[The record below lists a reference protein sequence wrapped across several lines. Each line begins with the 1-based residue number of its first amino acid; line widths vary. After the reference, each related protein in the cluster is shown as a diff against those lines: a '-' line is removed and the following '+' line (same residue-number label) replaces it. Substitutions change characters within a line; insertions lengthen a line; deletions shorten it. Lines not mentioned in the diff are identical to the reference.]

1 MIHRTGWSPDAPTVI
16 RRIGSYYYVRHQ
28 GHEYACR
35 LRARLKK
42 ERVHVAIGDRVKLDE
57 VDDVHRSAW
66 IIDVEPRFNL
76 LPRPTLAN
84 VDQVVIVM
92 AADSPAFSPQTLDR
106 FLTLA
111 AQSGIEAVI
120 CINKRDKVSAERL
133 HEMVSPYEA
142 AGYPV
147 VTTTAKGREV
157 SELWRVL
164 VNRVSVLAGPSGVGK
179 SSLLNA
185 LQPGLE
191 LRALEVSE
199 KLGRG
204 RHTTTFASLY
214 VLDSPEGEALV
225 GDTPGYSH
233 MDFGPLPP
241 TELGWLFPEM
251 KPHIPH
257 CRFPDCLHREE
268 PDCAVKAHA
277 AMTPERYASYLR
289 FLEELLATEKR
300 LSDTSIKVED
310 AVKRKS
316 AGGGTEKK
324 LVKLGVV
331 ARTDSRRVAKQKLA
345 AVDLDD
351 LSLHDEDGDLHEDD
365 EEFVDP

>member
-1 MIHRTGWSPDAPTVI
+1 MTPRTGWSLDAPTVI
-16 RRIGSYYYVRHQ
+16 RRIGSYYYVRHH
-28 GHEYACR
+28 GVEYACK
-35 LRARLKK
+35 LRARRKK
-42 ERVHVAIGDRVKLDE
+42 EKVQVAIGDRVVLEEIDPT
-57 VDDVHRSAW
+57 HHTAW
-66 IIDVEPRFNL
+66 IADVEPRHNL

-92 AADSPAFSPQTLDR
+92 AAESPAFSAQTLDR
-106 FLTLA
+106 FLVLA
-111 AQSGIEAVI
+111 AQSGIDAAV
-120 CINKRDKVSAERL
+120 CINKRDMVPAERL
-133 HEMVSPYEA
+133 HELISPYEA

-147 VTTTAKGREV
+147 VTTTAKGGEV

-164 VNRVSVLAGPSGVGK
+164 VNRISVLAGPSGVGK

-191 LRALEVSE
+191 LRASEVSE

-204 RHTTTFASLY
+204 RHTTTYASLY
-214 VLDSPEGEALV
+214 VLQAPDGEALV

-233 MDFGPLPP
+233 LDFTNLTP

-268 PDCAVKAHA
+268 PDCAVKTHA
-277 AMTPERYASYLR
+277 SMPPARYASYLR

-300 LSDTSIKVED
+300 LSETSLKVEET
-310 AVKRKS
+310 VKRKS
-316 AGGGTEKK
+316 AAGGAEKR
-324 LVKLGVV
+324 LVKLGMV
-331 ARTDSRRVAKQKLA
+331 ARTDSRRVAKQKLSGLSMED
-345 AVDLDD
+345 VDLHEDPDD
-351 LSLHDEDGDLHEDD
+351 RHEDD
-365 EEFVDP
+365 EEFLDP

>member
-1 MIHRTGWSPDAPTVI
+1 MIPRTGWSPDAPTVI
-16 RRIGSYYYVRHQ
+16 RRIGSYYYVRHH
-28 GHEYACR
+28 GHEYECR

-57 VDDVHRSAW
+57 RNEVTRSAW

-84 VDQVVIVM
+84 VDQVVVVM
-92 AADSPAFSPQTLDR
+92 AADSPPFSSQTLDR
-106 FLTLA
+106 FLTLV
-111 AQSGIEAVI
+111 AQSGIDAIV
-120 CINKRDKVSAERL
+120 CINKRDLVSAERL
-133 HEMVSPYEA
+133 HEMISLYEA

-147 VTTTAKGREV
+147 VTTSTKSGEV

-164 VNRVSVLAGPSGVGK
+164 LSRVSVLAGPSGVGK

-185 LQPGLE
+185 LKPGLQ
-191 LRALEVSE
+191 LRASEVSE

-204 RHTTTFASLY
+204 RHTTTYASLY
-214 VLDSPEGEALV
+214 VIDGPEGEALV

-233 MDFGPLPP
+233 MDFGALPP
-241 TELGWLFPEM
+241 TKLGWLFPEM

-268 PDCAVKAHA
+268 PDCAVKANA
-277 AMTPERYASYLR
+277 SITPERYSSYLR
-289 FLEELLATEKR
+289 FLEELIATEKR
-300 LSDTSIKVED
+300 LAETSTKVEE

-316 AGGGTEKK
+316 AAGGAEKK
-324 LVKLGVV
+324 LVKLGMV

-345 AVDLDD
+345 TVDLDA
-351 LSLHDEDGDLHEDD
+351 LSEWEEDDDWHEDD
-365 EEFVDP
+365 A

>member
-1 MIHRTGWSPDAPTVI
+1 MIHRTGWSPEAPTVI
-16 RRIGSYYYVRHQ
+16 RRIGSYYYVRHR

-35 LRARLKK
+35 LRARMKK
-42 ERVHVAIGDRVKLDE
+42 EKVHVAIGDRVKLE
-57 VDDVHRSAW
+57 EIDDVHRSGW
-66 IIDVEPRFNL
+66 IVDVEPRFNL

-92 AADSPAFSPQTLDR
+92 AADAPAFSPLTLDR

-111 AQSGIEAVI
+111 AQSGIEAVV
-120 CINKRDKVSAERL
+120 CINKRDRVSAERL
-133 HEMVSPYEA
+133 HEMIAPYEA

-164 VNRVSVLAGPSGVGK
+164 ENRVSVLAGPSGVGK

-191 LRALEVSE
+191 LKANEVSE

-214 VLDSPEGEALV
+214 VLSGPHGEALV

-233 MDFGPLPP
+233 MEFDSLAP

-268 PDCAVKAHA
+268 PDCAVKTHA
-277 AMTPERYASYLR
+277 QMTPERYASYLR
-289 FLEELLATEKR
+289 FLEELIATEKR
-300 LSDTSIKVED
+300 LSDTSLKVEET
-310 AVKRKS
+310 VKRKS
-316 AGGGTEKK
+316 AGGGAEKK

-345 AVDLDD
+345 GISVDDFEVESDD
-351 LSLHDEDGDLHEDD
+351 DALHEDD
-365 EEFVDP
+365 EEFYDP

>member
-1 MIHRTGWSPDAPTVI
+1 MIQRTGWSPDAPTVI
-16 RRIGSYYYVRHQ
+16 RRIGSYYYVRHH
-28 GHEYACR
+28 GHEYACK
-35 LRARLKK
+35 LRARLRK
-42 ERVHVAIGDRVKLDE
+42 EKVQVAIGDRVQLDE
-57 VDDVHRSAW
+57 IDETHRTAW
-66 IIDVEPRFNL
+66 IVGVEPRFNL

-92 AADSPAFSPQTLDR
+92 AADAPPFSPQTLDR

-111 AQSGIEAVI
+111 AQSGISAVI
-120 CINKRDKVSAERL
+120 CINKRDMVPAERL
-133 HEMVSPYEA
+133 HEMISPYED

-147 VTTTAKGREV
+147 VTTSAKSKDV

-191 LRALEVSE
+191 LKAGKVSE

-204 RHTTTFASLY
+204 RHTTTYASLY
-214 VLDSPEGEALV
+214 VLQGEAGEALV

-233 MDFGPLPP
+233 LDFGALPP
-241 TELGWLFPEM
+241 QELGWLFPEM

-268 PDCAVKAHA
+268 PDCAVKTHA

-289 FLEELLATEKR
+289 FLEEVLATEKR
-300 LSDTSIKVED
+300 LSETSLKAEET
-310 AVKRKS
+310 VKRKS
-316 AGGGTEKK
+316 AGGGTEKR
-324 LVKLGVV
+324 LVKLGMV
-331 ARTDSRRVAKQKLA
+331 ARTDSRRVARQKLA
-345 AVDLDD
+345 GITMEDLE
-351 LSLHDEDGDLHEDD
+351 LHDEDGELHEDD
-365 EEFVDP
+365 EEFSES

>member
-1 MIHRTGWSPDAPTVI
+1 MTARTEWSPDAPTVV
-16 RRIGSYYYVRHQ
+16 RRIGSYYYVRHR
-28 GHEYACR
+28 GLEYACK
-35 LRARLKK
+35 LRARLSK
-42 ERVHVAIGDRVKLDE
+42 EKVQVAIGDRVMLDE
-57 VDDVHRSAW
+57 LDETQKTAW
-66 IIDVEPRFNL
+66 IVDVAPRFNL

-92 AADSPAFSPQTLDR
+92 AADAPPFSPLTLDR

-111 AQSGIEAVI
+111 AQSGIAAVV
-120 CINKRDKVSAERL
+120 CVNKRDKVSAERL
-133 HEMVSPYEA
+133 HEMISPYEK

-147 VTTTAKGREV
+147 VTTAAKSQEV
-157 SELWRVL
+157 AELWHVL
-164 VNRVSVLAGPSGVGK
+164 ENRVSVLAGPSGVGK

-191 LRALEVSE
+191 LKANEVSE

-214 VLDSPEGEALV
+214 ALNGPEGEALV

-233 MDFGPLPP
+233 LDFGTLAP
-241 TELGWLFPEM
+241 TALGWLFPEM
-251 KPHIPH
+251 APHIPH

-289 FLEELLATEKR
+289 FLDELLATEKR
-300 LSDTSIKVED
+300 LSETSIKVEE
-310 AVKRKS
+310 AVKFKS
-316 AGGGTEKK
+316 AGGGTDKK

-345 AVDLDD
+345 GFDMDD
-351 LSLHDEDGDLHEDD
+351 LEAEDADLEGDEDEAELSDR
-365 EEFVDP
+365 

>member
-1 MIHRTGWSPDAPTVI
+1 MTHRTGWSPEAPTVI
-16 RRIGSYYYVRHQ
+16 RRIGSYYYVRHL
-28 GHEYACR
+28 GHEYACK
-35 LRARLKK
+35 LRARLTK
-42 ERVHVAIGDRVKLDE
+42 ERVQVAIGDRVSLDE
-57 VDDVHRSAW
+57 IDETQRTAW
-66 IIDVEPRFNL
+66 IVGVEPRFNL

-92 AADSPAFSPQTLDR
+92 AADAPAFSPQTLDR

-111 AQSGIEAVI
+111 AQSGIEAII
-120 CINKRDKVSAERL
+120 CINKRDRVSPERL
-133 HEMVSPYEA
+133 HEMVSPYED

-147 VTTTAKGREV
+147 VTTTAKGGEV
-157 SELWRVL
+157 AELWRVL
-164 VNRVSVLAGPSGVGK
+164 ENRVSVLAGPSGVGK

-185 LQPGLE
+185 LQPGL
-191 LRALEVSE
+191 ALKANAVSE

-214 VLDSPEGEALV
+214 VLNGPHGEALV

-233 MDFGPLPP
+233 LDFGPLDPK
-241 TELGWLFPEM
+241 ELGWLFPEM

-289 FLEELLATEKR
+289 FLEELLETEKR
-300 LSDTSIKVED
+300 LSETSLKVEES
-310 AVKRKS
+310 VKRKS
-316 AGGGTEKK
+316 AGGGAEKR
-324 LVKLGVV
+324 LVKLGMV

-345 AVDLDD
+345 GIDMEDLDV
-351 LSLHDEDGDLHEDD
+351 DEDGDLHEDD
-365 EEFVDP
+365 EEFQDP

>member
-1 MIHRTGWSPDAPTVI
+1 MSFRTGWSPDAPTVI
-16 RRIGSYYYVRHQ
+16 RRIGSYYYVRHH

-42 ERVHVAIGDRVKLDE
+42 EKVHVAIGDRVRLDE

-66 IIDVEPRFNL
+66 IVDVEPRFNL

-92 AADSPAFSPQTLDR
+92 AADAPPFSPQTLDR
-106 FLTLA
+106 FLVLA
-111 AQSGIEAVI
+111 AQSGIEAVV
-120 CINKRDKVSAERL
+120 CINKRDRVSAERL
-133 HEMVSPYEA
+133 HEMIAPYEG

-147 VTTTAKGREV
+147 VTTTAKGGEV

-164 VNRVSVLAGPSGVGK
+164 NNRVSVLAGPSGVGK

-185 LQPGLE
+185 LQPGL
-191 LRALEVSE
+191 ALKANEVSE

-214 VLDSPEGEALV
+214 VLQGPDGEALV

-233 MDFGPLPP
+233 MDFGALPP

-268 PDCAVKAHA
+268 PDCAVKTHA
-277 AMTPERYASYLR
+277 AMPPERYASYLR
-289 FLEELLATEKR
+289 FLEEVLATEKR
-300 LSDTSIKVED
+300 LSDTSLKVEET
-310 AVKRKS
+310 VKRKS
-316 AGGGTEKK
+316 AGGGVEKK

-345 AVDLDD
+345 GISVEDLASESEDD
-351 LSLHDEDGDLHEDD
+351 WHEDD
-365 EEFVDP
+365 EEFLEP

>member
-1 MIHRTGWSPDAPTVI
+1 MTYRTGWSPEAPTVI
-16 RRIGSYYYVRHQ
+16 RRIGSYYYVRHHGQ
-28 GHEYACR
+28 EYACM
-35 LRARLKK
+35 LRARMKK
-42 ERVHVAIGDRVKLDE
+42 EKIQVAIGDRVTLDE
-57 VDDVHRSAW
+57 INETHHTAW
-66 IIDVEPRFNL
+66 IVGVEPRFNL

-92 AADSPAFSPQTLDR
+92 AADAPAFSPQTLDR

-111 AQSGIEAVI
+111 AQSGIDAVI
-120 CINKRDKVSAERL
+120 CINKRDRVSAERL
-133 HEMVSPYEA
+133 HEMISPYEA

-147 VTTTAKGREV
+147 VTTTAKGGEV

-164 VNRVSVLAGPSGVGK
+164 ENRVSVLAGPSGVGK

-185 LQPGLE
+185 LQPGL
-191 LRALEVSE
+191 ALKANEVSE

-204 RHTTTFASLY
+204 RHTTTYASLY
-214 VLDSPEGEALV
+214 VLDGPDGEALV

-233 MDFGPLPP
+233 MDFGALPP
-241 TELGWLFPEM
+241 TDLGWLFPEM

-277 AMTPERYASYLR
+277 AITPERYASYLR

-300 LSDTSIKVED
+300 LSDTSIKVEETI
-310 AVKRKS
+310 KRKS
-316 AGGGTEKK
+316 AGGGAEKK

-345 AVDLDD
+345 GVSLDD
-351 LSLHDEDGDLHEDD
+351 FDLQDEDGDLHADD
-365 EEFVDP
+365 EEFHDP

>member
-1 MIHRTGWSPDAPTVI
+1 MSFRTGWSPDAPTVI
-16 RRIGSYYYVRHQ
+16 RRIGSYYYVRHH

-35 LRARLKK
+35 LRARMKK
-42 ERVHVAIGDRVKLDE
+42 EKVHVAIGDRVTLEE

-66 IIDVEPRFNL
+66 IVDVEPRFNL

-92 AADSPAFSPQTLDR
+92 AADAPAFSPQTLDR
-106 FLTLA
+106 FLVLA
-111 AQSGIEAVI
+111 AQSGIDAVV
-120 CINKRDKVSAERL
+120 CINKRDRVSVERL
-133 HEMVSPYEA
+133 HEMVAPYEG

-164 VNRVSVLAGPSGVGK
+164 ENRVSVLAGPSGVGK

-191 LRALEVSE
+191 LKANEVSE

-214 VLDSPEGEALV
+214 VLQGPDGEALV

-233 MDFGPLPP
+233 MDFGALPP

-268 PDCAVKAHA
+268 PDCAVKTHA
-277 AMTPERYASYLR
+277 AMPPERYASYLR
-289 FLEELLATEKR
+289 FLEEVLATEKR
-300 LSDTSIKVED
+300 LSDTSIKVEET
-310 AVKRKS
+310 VKRKS
-316 AGGGTEKK
+316 AGGGVEKK

-345 AVDLDD
+345 GISVEDFDAESEDD
-351 LSLHDEDGDLHEDD
+351 WHEDD
-365 EEFVDP
+365 EEFFEP